1 MTSTPRYNT
10 EAEIDEVILRLDLTL
25 VKPDDDISRQHQIN
39 AEPTSPGHRARA
51 APDNNGLATC
61 DAKNDKTDAAAK
73 MNRSQVTSTSS
84 SSQADDDKKK
94 SKPLDF
100 IRKLRQ
106 TDSHLRG
113 NAAASDAGSKR
124 KSPEPLKVDSLPQK
138 FIAKY
143 IGCKSCRGLWG
154 IQHTR
159 EPVDALVDDLR
170 RLERGEDL
178 PLVCLD
184 VSISGISVAVH
195 PRSRSRRSVHGLL
208 PLEFISYAVQ
218 DTRYSRIFA
227 FILVHEL
234 SSRARATECHA
245 YLCDSPV
252 SARKLA
258 LSVALAFRLYERSL
272 AGKTFRFTVD
282 LRSAEEMARDKSSSS
297 ESPTCASEFDA

>member
-1 MTSTPRYNT
+1 
-10 EAEIDEVILRLDLTL
+10 
-25 VKPDDDISRQHQIN
+25 
-39 AEPTSPGHRARA
+39 
-51 APDNNGLATC
+51 
-61 DAKNDKTDAAAK
+61 
-73 MNRSQVTSTSS
+73 
-84 SSQADDDKKK
+84 
-94 SKPLDF
+94 
-100 IRKLRQ
+100 
-106 TDSHLRG
+106 
-113 NAAASDAGSKR
+113 
-124 KSPEPLKVDSLPQK
+124 VDSLPQK

-143 IGCKSCRGLWG
+143 VGCKSCRGLWG

-170 RLERGEDL
+170 RLERGDDL

-184 VSISGISVAVH
+184 VSISGIGVAIH
-195 PRSRSRRSVHGLL
+195 PRNRSQRSRVHGLL

-234 SSRARATECHA
+234 SSRARSTECHA
-245 YLCDSPV
+245 YLCDTPV

-282 LRSAEEMARDKSSSS
+282 LRSAEELAAAAADRERNKSS
-297 ESPTCASEFDA
+297 TLATEFDA

>member
-1 MTSTPRYNT
+1 M
-10 EAEIDEVILRLDLTL
+10 
-25 VKPDDDISRQHQIN
+25 
-39 AEPTSPGHRARA
+39 
-51 APDNNGLATC
+51 
-61 DAKNDKTDAAAK
+61 
-73 MNRSQVTSTSS
+73 
-84 SSQADDDKKK
+84 
-94 SKPLDF
+94 
-100 IRKLRQ
+100 
-106 TDSHLRG
+106 
-113 NAAASDAGSKR
+113 
-124 KSPEPLKVDSLPQK
+124 DSLPQK

-170 RLERGEDL
+170 RLDRGEDL

-184 VSISGISVAVH
+184 VSVSGIAVTVH
-195 PRSRSRRSVHGLL
+195 PRSRSRRPVHARL

-234 SSRARATECHA
+234 SSRARSTECHA
-245 YLCDSPV
+245 YLCDTPL

-282 LRSAEEMARDKSSSS
+282 LRSAEELAAAASRDDKDSCHSRPSTDA
-297 ESPTCASEFDA
+297 PATPLACTEFDA